1 MMSQMLAE
9 AKAGGFDL
17 LLAGYSD
24 RWQRNLRRTF
34 ELIEDHLHPSGV
46 ALVMCDRRIL
56 SSDPHDWDELVAEA
70 TAAERY
76 TRRLAERVRG
86 GYGGKFERH
95 SDQGGRSPRAAAG
108 RGGGRDVGPPYAPA
122 PPPRGGPPPPPPPPP
137 PAAPP
142 CANEIDPD

>member
-76 TRRLAERVRG
+76 TRRLAERVRD
-86 GYGGKFERH
+86 GYGAKFEHH
-95 SDQGGRSPRAAAG
+95 SDQGGL
-108 RGGGRDVGPPYAPA
+108 PPLGFRR
-122 PPPRGGPPPPPPPPP
+122 PPE
-137 PAAPP
+137 PP
-142 CANEIDPD
+142 CTNEIDPPAIDPAVGLLD